1 MSETVDPNGHEK
13 MSLSQYTESAYL
25 NYAMYV
31 INDRAL
37 PHIGDGLKPVQRR
50 IIYAMSELRLTSD
63 AKYAKSARTVGDV
76 IGKFHPHG
84 DSASYE
90 AMVLMAQSFSY
101 RYPLIDGQGNWGSP
115 DDPKS
120 FAAMRYT
127 ESKLTRYADIL
138 LSELGQGTSD
148 WVTNFDGTREEP
160 VILPARLPNI
170 LLNGGSGIAVGMATD
185 IPPHNIKEIV
195 SACIHLLDSPKATV
209 QDLLTHVKGPDFPT
223 GAEIISS
230 KEDIASIYETG
241 RGAVRPRAVYHEE
254 DGDIV
259 ITALPYQVSG
269 SKILEQMAHQMHA
282 KKLPMVVDLRDESDH
297 ENPTR
302 IVIVPRSN
310 RIDVEALMSHLFAST
325 DLERTHRVNFN
336 MIGTD
341 GKPRVKNLAEILSE
355 WLGYRTETVLRRLQY
370 RLDKILA
377 RLHILEGLLIAYLNL
392 DEVIRI
398 IRTEDKPK
406 AVLMASFKLTDI
418 QADAILDLR
427 LRQLAK
433 LEEEKIRGE
442 QSELNTERADIEK
455 TINSKARLKTL
466 IKKEILADAESYGDD
481 RMSPVVT
488 REEAQA
494 FREKDLLS
502 SDPVTVVLSE
512 KGWVR
517 AAKGHDIEPTE
528 LSYRSGDSFLRAGLA
543 KSNQDAVFL
552 DSTGRAYSIACHTLP
567 SARGQGE
574 PLTGRINPP
583 SGAYFTGLVTGEKE
597 AQFLIASDAGYGYIA
612 SLEDMITKNK
622 AGKSQISVPK
632 GGVVIQ
638 PFPVTDIKHEFVA
651 AFSNEGRLLIFPLSE
666 LPVMARGKG
675 VKIMNIAPAR
685 VKERLEMMSHLL
697 VFSEADTIIVQ
708 SGKRNLKLK
717 IDELLHYRGERAR
730 RGLKLPRGFQKVD
743 DVALERGS

>member
-1 MSETVDPNGHEK
+1 MNETVDPGHEK
-13 MSLSQYTESAYL
+13 IPLSQFTESAYL

-50 IIYAMSELRLTSD
+50 IVYAMSELRLTSE
-63 AKYAKSARTVGDV
+63 AKYAKSARTVGEV

-127 ESKLTRYADIL
+127 ESKLTRYANIL
-138 LSELGQGTSD
+138 LQELAQGTAD
-148 WVTNFDGTREEP
+148 WVTNFDGTRDEP
-160 VILPARLPNI
+160 LILPARLPNI

-185 IPPHNIKEIV
+185 IPPHNIKEIA
-195 SACIHLLDSPKATV
+195 SACLHLLDKPKATV
-209 QDLLTHVKGPDFPT
+209 KDLLTHVKGPDFPT

-230 KEDIASIYETG
+230 KEDIVSIYETG
-241 RGAVRPRAVYHEE
+241 KGAIRTRAIYHEE
-254 DGDIV
+254 DSDIV
-259 ITALPYQVSG
+259 ITHLPYQVSG
-269 SKILEQMAHQMHA
+269 SKILEQMAHQMNA

-310 RIDVEALMSHLFAST
+310 RIDVPALMSHLFAST

-336 MIGTD
+336 MIGVD

-355 WLGYRTETVLRRLQY
+355 WLGYRTETVLRRLQF
-370 RLDKILA
+370 RLDKIVD

-406 AVLMASFKLTDI
+406 EVLMTSFKLTAI

-433 LEEEKIRGE
+433 LEEQKIRGE
-442 QSELNTERADIEK
+442 QAELDAERADIEK

-466 IKKEILADAESYGDD
+466 IKKELIADTKEYGDD
-481 RMSPVVT
+481 RVSPVVQ
-488 REEAQA
+488 REEALA
-494 FREKDLLS
+494 FREKDLIS
-502 SDPVTVVLSE
+502 SEPVTVVLSE
-512 KGWVR
+512 KGWIR
-517 AAKGHDIEPTE
+517 AAKGHDIDPKE
-528 LSYRSGDSFLRAGLA
+528 LSYRSGDSFLRAGPA
-543 KSNQDAVFL
+543 KSNQDAVFF
-552 DSTGRAYSIACHTLP
+552 DSTGRAYSIPCHTLP

-574 PLTGRINPP
+574 PLTGRTNPP
-583 SGAYFTGLVTGEKE
+583 SGAFFTGLVTGEKE
-597 AQFLIASDAGYGYIA
+597 QQYLLSSDAGYGYIA
-612 SLEDMITKNK
+612 SVGDMVTKNK

-632 GGVVIQ
+632 GGIVLQ
-638 PFPVTDIKHEFVA
+638 PSEVRDIKNEFVA

-675 VKIMNIAPAR
+675 VKIMNIPPAR
-685 VKERLEMMSHLL
+685 AKERLEIMSHLL
-697 VFSEADTIIVQ
+697 VFSEVDIIIVR

-743 DVALERGS
+743 DVELERGD

>member
-1 MSETVDPNGHEK
+1 
-13 MSLSQYTESAYL
+13 
-25 NYAMYV
+25 
-31 INDRAL
+31 
-37 PHIGDGLKPVQRR
+37 
-50 IIYAMSELRLTSD
+50 
-63 AKYAKSARTVGDV
+63 
-76 IGKFHPHG
+76 
-84 DSASYE
+84 
-90 AMVLMAQSFSY
+90 
-101 RYPLIDGQGNWGSP
+101 
-115 DDPKS
+115 
-120 FAAMRYT
+120 
-127 ESKLTRYADIL
+127 
-138 LSELGQGTSD
+138 
-148 WVTNFDGTREEP
+148 
-160 VILPARLPNI
+160 
-170 LLNGGSGIAVGMATD
+170 
-185 IPPHNIKEIV
+185 
-195 SACIHLLDSPKATV
+195 
-209 QDLLTHVKGPDFPT
+209 
-223 GAEIISS
+223 
-230 KEDIASIYETG
+230 
-241 RGAVRPRAVYHEE
+241 
-254 DGDIV
+254 
-259 ITALPYQVSG
+259 
-269 SKILEQMAHQMHA
+269 
-282 KKLPMVVDLRDESDH
+282 
-297 ENPTR
+297 
-302 IVIVPRSN
+302 
-310 RIDVEALMSHLFAST
+310 
-325 DLERTHRVNFN
+325 